1 MDKEIIICVGI
12 SGSGKST
19 WTTKFL
25 KENHNFLRI
34 NRDDIR
40 KTLVG
45 DLNGY
50 YQRSDLNKIEEVI
63 NYMETK
69 FFHDIWGMN
78 KYPIIDNTNLK
89 EKYIN
94 KWITNVNQY
103 NSARA
108 LGFYPNSPVLDFKF
122 KLFDIELEEARF
134 RVHIRET
141 GRERVLYNAVIQQEK
156 AMNDK
161 SLDYIDKQY
170 KDYQLIKEYI
180 LKHYKEKIIT

>member
-25 KENHNFLRI
+25 KENHNYLRI
-34 NRDDIR
+34 SRDDIR

-50 YQRSDLNKIEEVI
+50 YQRSDLNDIERFINKIETDLYTSI
-63 NYMETK
+63 NYN
-69 FFHDIWGMN
+69 HRNI
-78 KYPIIDNTNLK
+78 IIDNTNLK
-89 EKYIN
+89 IQYIN
-94 KWITNVNQY
+94 KWIDLAEDDY
-103 NSARA
+103 
-108 LGFYPNSPVLDFKF
+108 YDIKF
-122 KLFDIELEEARF
+122 KLFNVELDEAKH
-134 RVHIRET
+134 RVHIREKV
-141 GRERVLYNAVIQQEK
+141 GNNNLLYAQTYVYDEAQK
-156 AMNDK
+156 DL
-161 SLDYIDKQY
+161 SLQYIDKQY